1 MTVTNVAVATTKSLF
16 GMYDCTVDG
25 DVGTGRIF
33 VCAGDFAPVATC
45 TCDRTYLRA
54 WTDVPTSRIRKQT
67 DTHANV

>member
-1 MTVTNVAVATTKSLF
+1 MTVTNVAVATTKCLF

-25 DVGTGRIF
+25 DVGKGRIF
-33 VCAGDFAPVATC
+33 VCAGDFARMATQ

-54 WTDVPTSRIRKQT
+54 WTDVSRIRKQT